1 MNSNSDLYVHSNIS
15 YPNVNEVPEVRG
27 EFWIQTPVL
36 FGNLLGEGVLNLKV
50 TIPPFLWGGVDHCVV
65 RSIMN
70 GLTFVVVQTDRQT
83 ENLSSD

>member
-1 MNSNSDLYVHSNIS
+1 VNFVSDLYIHSNIS
-15 YPNVNEVPEVRG
+15 YPNMNEVPKVHE
-27 EFWIQTPVL
+27 EFGIQTPVL
-36 FGNLLGEGVLNLKV
+36 FGNLLGGGFLTWKFLSH
-50 TIPPFLWGGVDHCVV
+50 PFYVGGVDYCVV